1 MTEIEA
7 VRFTV
12 DGPVARVELYR
23 PASLNAQTPQMW
35 DRLREIGRELRGDVR
50 CVVLTGAGT
59 SFSAGLDRAVL
70 AGGLAKELVSLSG
83 EEGEARIAEFQ
94 EAFSWLRRPDLLSVA
109 VVQGHAIG
117 AGLQIALACDFRVLS
132 LDAKLRMP
140 EVSLGL
146 VPDLG
151 GTGRLV
157 ELVGYARA
165 LELCL
170 TSRAVGAAEA
180 TAMGL
185 ATLAVDA
192 NELEATA
199 ADLVAALLSAP
210 RSAAI
215 EAKALLLGAVTA
227 TPAEQLAAERAAQ
240 LRLLAELTGEARS

>member
-50 CVVLTGAGT
+50 CVVVSGAGT

-70 AGGLAKELVSLSG
+70 AGGLAKELVSLG
-83 EEGEARIAEFQ
+83 ENGAARIAEFQ
-94 EAFSWLRRPDLLSVA
+94 EAFSWLRRPDLMTVSV
-109 VVQGHAIG
+109 VRGHAIG
-117 AGLQIALACDFRVLS
+117 AGLQLALACDFRVLS
-132 LDAKLRMP
+132 TDAKLRMP

-157 ELVGYARA
+157 ELIGYSRA

-170 TSRAVGAAEA
+170 TGRAVGASEA

-185 ATLAVDA
+185 ATLAVEDS
-192 NELEATA
+192 ELDETA

-215 EAKALLLGAVTA
+215 EAKALLLGAITA
-227 TPAEQLAAERAAQ
+227 APAEQLAAERAAQ
-240 LRLLAELTGEARS
+240 LRLLAELTGEAPG

>member
-35 DRLREIGRELRGDVR
+35 ERLREFGRELRGDVR
-50 CVVLTGAGT
+50 CVVVTGAGA

-70 AGGLAKELVSLSG
+70 AGGLAGELAALSD
-83 EEGEARIAEFQ
+83 EDGEARIARFQ
-94 EAFSWLRRPDLLSVA
+94 EAFSWLRRPDLLTVA
-109 VVQGHAIG
+109 AVQGHAIG
-117 AGLQIALACDFRVLS
+117 AGLQLALACDFRVLS

-157 ELVGYARA
+157 ELVGYGRA

-170 TSRAVGAAEA
+170 TGRAVGASEA
-180 TAMGL
+180 VSMGL
-185 ATLAVDA
+185 ATLAVDGGD
-192 NELEATA
+192 LEGAVG
-199 ADLVAALLSAP
+199 DLVAALLSAP
-210 RSAAI
+210 RDAAI
-215 EAKALLLGAVTA
+215 EAKALLLGAVGRGA
-227 TPAEQLAAERAAQ
+227 PAQLEAERAAQ
-240 LRLLAELTGEARS
+240 LRLLRGLAGGA

>member
-23 PASLNAQTPQMW
+23 PASLNAQTPRMW

-50 CVVLTGAGT
+50 CVVVTGAGP

-70 AGGLAKELVSLSG
+70 AGGLAKELVAMPG
-83 EEGEARIAEFQ
+83 EEGDARIGEFQ

-109 VVQGHAIG
+109 VVRGHAIG
-117 AGLQIALACDFRVLS
+117 AGLQLALACDFRVLS
-132 LDAKLRMP
+132 VDAKLRMP

-151 GTGRLV
+151 GTKRLV
-157 ELVGYARA
+157 ELVGYGRA

-170 TSRAVGAAEA
+170 TSRAVGAGEA

-185 ATLAVDA
+185 ATLAVEDA
-192 NELEATA
+192 ELEGTA
-199 ADLVAALLSAP
+199 EDLVAALLSAP

-227 TPAEQLAAERAAQ
+227 SPAEQLAAERAAQ